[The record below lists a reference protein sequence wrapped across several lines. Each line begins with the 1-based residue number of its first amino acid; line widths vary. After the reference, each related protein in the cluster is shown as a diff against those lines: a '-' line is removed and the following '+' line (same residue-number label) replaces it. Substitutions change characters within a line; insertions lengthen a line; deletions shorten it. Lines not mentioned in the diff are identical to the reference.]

1 MLLMLWITLTASANS
16 KTVTL
21 TFNLSDFEFSLQS
34 TGELLISSAS
44 QDISFGEDN
53 EPALPKMSYIL
64 ALPGNYNCSSYSATV
79 NKRQIR
85 TDTKLI
91 ANPKTINID
100 GNPDETIDFDKPY
113 AKKLYPESNCVLS
126 KTDNWKDLT
135 LLHFTTQPFI
145 YDAKTGTLYFVD
157 SMTLSISYEEQI
169 NSDSSSIG
177 FAPKDMACIASN
189 FDDSFNSNRSNHT
202 YDLTPLG
209 DVDFFEYL
217 IITSEELKD
226 SFLPL
231 VQWKRI
237 KGIRANIISIEDIN
251 NAVSGSSQQLRI
263 KKYLKDRYL
272 NHGLQFVLLGG
283 DDGIIPVFYAYG
295 KTRNSKGLL
304 PADMY
309 YACFTGDLNW
319 NEDGDEYFG
328 ELEDNIS
335 LSPNI
340 YVTRALVSNQEEV
353 STFVNKIISYEKS
366 PLWNNTLLMSGVK
379 VSQYSPSGKS
389 DVDVQGHQIY
399 YSSIYPYW
407 NGELTDFYDTTTSF
421 PEGAAYDVTYSHLQ
435 TQLSK
440 GYSIIDIYT
449 HGDTDSWRMEEAN
462 TIYSSALAKTLSSP
476 NHSIILTAAC
486 NTNRFDNP
494 NHSCLSKAFMNNP
507 ESGVVAY
514 LGSSREGKGSLFYRY
529 SGPSQKY
536 NQNFYFELFGSQY
549 NDKNFGELAYLAKN
563 QLLSNSKGYDGY
575 RWVALSLNPIGDPEM
590 PIYTDE
596 PKSFPKIMGFSDK
609 SKYYLRTGTEGCQIT
624 IISKDDF
631 GESYF
636 KTYRNTQSLNFSL
649 PMDCYV
655 CVTKPN
661 YKPYVEIFDEK
672 HIEFENPQG
681 LAINNVTPNP
691 TASSTKINIK
701 NPNHLSNLSFQIS
714 GITTNSNKSVQI
726 PDGEENINLD
736 ISELQSGVYVLNLM
750 SGEQLVDSKEIIKK

>member
-145 YDAKTGTLYFVD
+145 YDAKSGTLYFVD
-157 SMTLSISYEEQI
+157 SMTLSISYEEQTDK
-169 NSDSSSIG
+169 NSSSIG
-177 FAPKDMACIASN
+177 FAPKDMAYIASN
-189 FDDSFNSNRSNHT
+189 FDGSFNSNYSNHT

-209 DVDFFEYL
+209 DVDYFEYL
-217 IITSEELKD
+217 IITSEELKEA
-226 SFLPL
+226 FLPL
-231 VQWKRI
+231 IHWKRI
-237 KGIRANIISIEDIN
+237 KGIRADIISTEDIDN
-251 NAVSGSSQQLRI
+251 TIDGSTQQLRI

-272 NHGLQFVLLGG
+272 NHGLQFVLFGG
-283 DDGIIPVFYAYG
+283 DDGIVPAFYAYG
-295 KTRNSKGLL
+295 KTRSSKGLL

-340 YVTRALVSNQEEV
+340 YLTRALVSNQEEV

-389 DVDVQGHQIY
+389 DVDLHGHQIY
-399 YSSIYPYW
+399 YASIYPYW

-440 GYSIIDIYT
+440 GYSIIDINT
-449 HGDTDSWRMEEAN
+449 HGDVNSWKMEDAN
-462 TIYSSALAKTLSSP
+462 TYYSSALAKTLSSP

-494 NHSCLSKAFMNNP
+494 THECLSKAFMNNP

-514 LGSSREGKGSLFYRY
+514 LGSSREGIGSIFYR
-529 SGPSQKY
+529 SMGASPKY
-536 NQNFYFELFGSQY
+536 NQYFYFELFGNQY
-549 NDKNFGELAYLAKN
+549 NEKNFGKLAYLAKN
-563 QLLSNSKGYDGY
+563 RLLNNSTGYDAY

-590 PIYTDE
+590 QIHTDE
-596 PKSFPKIMGFSDK
+596 LKSFPAIMCYSDQ
-609 SKYYLRTGTEGCQIT
+609 SKYYLRTGADGCQIT

-636 KTYRNTQSLNFSL
+636 KTYRDNKALNFSL

-661 YKPYVEIFDEK
+661 YKPYVAIFEEK
-672 HIEFENPQG
+672 HLEFGKPGE
-681 LAINNVTPNP
+681 LIIDNVTPNP
-691 TASSTKINIK
+691 ISSSTKINIK
-701 NPNHLSNLSFQIS
+701 NPDNLLNLCFQIS

-736 ISELQSGVYVLNLM
+736 ISDLQPGMYVLNLF
-750 SGEQLVDSKEIIKK
+750 SGEQLMDSKEIIKK